1 MNPMLR
7 DLDQVTAVTLRRIKG
22 RLEVMLA
29 EARIE
34 QRQASSVREM
44 VAAVS
49 VVHKLEEA
57 VAAFREALATKK
69 RQSGWRRLDRT
80 RTGTSPR
87 DRLAAAAP
95 RRPDR
100 ARSGRTPA
108 VGPAT
113 VGKDAGVA
121 GVQPPPSM
129 GQGRP
134 ALPGAGRAASD
145 TAQADGQRAVS
156 VKSAPHPANPSF
168 CSQNERISDPSD
180 KQGDIHYAQLWRR
193 YRIGCVDVA
202 TDYKGTSRAAAAVS
216 DCRVC
221 GSLLTPAGLTIW
233 RRAKAGPPRANA
245 ANHGLYGVKQ
255 TYKTLC

>member
-145 TAQADGQRAVS
+145 IAQADGQRAVY
-156 VKSAPHPANPSF
+156 VKSAPRPANPSF
-168 CSQNERISDPSD
+168 CSTNEGISDPSNNE
-180 KQGDIHYAQLWRR
+180 GDIHYAQW
-193 YRIGCVDVA
+193 
-202 TDYKGTSRAAAAVS
+202 
-216 DCRVC
+216 
-221 GSLLTPAGLTIW
+221 
-233 RRAKAGPPRANA
+233 
-245 ANHGLYGVKQ
+245 Q
-255 TYKTLC
+255 